1 MGTMTQHL
9 YYQTSGSRTTPS
21 GVISPMSPEWNLNTA
36 ARYGPLKQR
45 KGSTSKA
52 LCQPSLSKSAASLDL
67 WKKTWC
73 KNTQKNT
80 YKHIKIQ
87 HLINMLHVDQHLKH
101 TSEKLAK
108 PKPSFLQLSSPSCCL
123 LWQLVV
129 ARTDGITWPQGV
141 LPSTIH
147 STLQSCSV
155 LLFLLHVAS
164 KPSSTIF
171 SVLSVCVLS
180 LSRCFLQLPI
190 LVPPLIQISP
200 RPQQAEPSECT
211 YQEASSATGILLNP
225 TAMNSPSI
233 AHFGARPSKHHP
245 SDLSSAQNLS
255 LVGL

>member
-1 MGTMTQHL
+1 MVIPHKDNFSYTEINIKYMTYPIGSMYAILMLTLGGILMGSMLPYIAYMDPMGTMTQHL

-36 ARYGPLKQR
+36 ARYGLLKQR

-67 WKKTWC
+67 WKK
-73 KNTQKNT
+73 NMMQKHTKKT

-129 ARTDGITWPQGV
+129 ARTDGIT
-141 LPSTIH
+141 
-147 STLQSCSV
+147 
-155 LLFLLHVAS
+155 
-164 KPSSTIF
+164 
-171 SVLSVCVLS
+171 
-180 LSRCFLQLPI
+180 
-190 LVPPLIQISP
+190 
-200 RPQQAEPSECT
+200 
-211 YQEASSATGILLNP
+211 
-225 TAMNSPSI
+225 
-233 AHFGARPSKHHP
+233 
-245 SDLSSAQNLS
+245 
-255 LVGL
+255 